1 MKLKLF
7 AQIAGTL
14 VLTLS
19 LAGCIDMTTDVQ
31 ITSATTAK
39 AVVTQT
45 MGAEIYPTI
54 KAGGD
59 DADFCKDDGQ
69 VLTENADG
77 SATCVITSEGSFAD
91 LQFDDDGSK
100 PVFTT
105 NPDGTVRVAITT
117 EGMMGDLG
125 TEGDAQAQAMLKQM
139 FDGHFLTIRIGGNT
153 IVDTN
158 LTRTP
163 DGKYGEIKIAFTDLI
178 NGTAELPEELYA
190 VIRP

>member
-14 VLTLS
+14 ALTLG

-54 KAGGD
+54 KAGD
-59 DADFCKDDGQ
+59 DNDFCVKDGE

-77 SATCVITSEGSFAD
+77 SATCVITSDGAFAD
-91 LQFDDDGSK
+91 LKFDDGGAT
-100 PVFTT
+100 PVFTA
-105 NPDGTVRVAITT
+105 NPDGTVRVAIKT
-117 EGMMGDLG
+117 EGMMGELG
-125 TEGDAQAQAMLKQM
+125 SGDDPQAQAMLKQM
-139 FDGHFLTIRIGGNT
+139 FDGHFVTIRLGGNT

-158 LTRTP
+158 LTKTP
-163 DGKYGEIKIAFTDLI
+163 DGKYGEVKIAFLDLI